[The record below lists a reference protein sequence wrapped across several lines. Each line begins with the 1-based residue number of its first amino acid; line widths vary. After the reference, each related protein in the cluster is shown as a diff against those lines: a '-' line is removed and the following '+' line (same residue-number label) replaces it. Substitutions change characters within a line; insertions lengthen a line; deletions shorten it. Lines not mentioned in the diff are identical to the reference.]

1 MKKSSYLILGLGI
14 ASVLLFLFDL
24 TIGSSKLSI
33 AEVWQALFNG
43 ESDAINRD
51 IVLKIRLLSA
61 VMAVFSGLALSASG
75 LLMQTLFNNPLAGPY
90 VLGVS
95 SGASLG
101 VAIFILGA
109 PIFALDKFPLIESLG
124 MAGAAWIGSAVVL
137 VVIMS
142 ISRKIKDIMVI
153 LILGMMASS
162 AISSVVE
169 ILQFL
174 SNEASLKSFV
184 VWSMGSLGNVSSE
197 QLYMIAPVILLS
209 VVLCILAIK
218 PLDILLLG
226 ENYARTMGLN
236 ISRTRT
242 LIFSATILLSGTI
255 TAFCGPI
262 GFVGLAVPHL
272 ARIITRSAQHKI
284 LMPTSMLLGVI
295 MMLVCDIISKSTALP
310 INTITALMGIPIVIL
325 VVIKGKNIF

>member
-61 VMAVFSGLALSASG
+61 VMAVLSGLALSASG